1 MKEIEISV
9 EELIEKIK
17 FLKKI
22 KTDKDVASY
31 LEITPNS
38 LNNFKRRNSTGAFL
52 EKVIYIAL
60 NRDNS
65 LSFDF
70 LLNPNPVNLSK
81 LDEKYFEA
89 KEISFSTKNEK
100 KFESI
105 LDEFIR
111 DQKPLSPVCNV
122 LQTIKGQDLVH
133 KFFEACSG
141 KGERMLLVL
150 YYFLKD
156 LKKQNIDLKNVKK
169 DFIKTLEIFEIP
181 DEYRKK
187 HLFVFGEKDKKNLIK
202 WANENLDEV
211 ACFEIIN
218 STDKLLEL
226 IQEQLNFLNKI
237 TVR

>member
-9 EELIEKIK
+9 AGLIEKIK
-17 FLKKI
+17 FLKKL
-22 KTDKDVASY
+22 KTDKDVANY
-31 LEITPNS
+31 LEIAPNA

-52 EKVIYIAL
+52 EKVIFIAL
-60 NRDNS
+60 NKDNN

-89 KEISFSTKNEK
+89 KKLSFSTKNEK
-100 KFESI
+100 KFENI
-105 LDEFIR
+105 IDEFIK
-111 DQKPLSPVCNV
+111 DQKHLSPVCDI

-141 KGERMLLVL
+141 KGERMLLVF

-169 DFIKTLEIFEIP
+169 DFVKTLENFEIP
-181 DEYRKK
+181 DEYRKR

-218 STDKLLEL
+218 STDKLIEL

-237 TVR
+237 TIK